1 MTESV
6 PQVMFMGNY
15 AHKLDPKSRVAIP
28 ANWRVV
34 YGQELVMLASTYHDY
49 NIIKCYTQ
57 ESFATKL
64 NEIRTRALA
73 DGFDMGEVD
82 EYIGV
87 IAGNSFAAEVNAQG
101 KLLIPKA
108 QRDRLQ
114 LKETTQ
120 LVGRTSHFE
129 LWLPEDF
136 AADNSPKLRKDSLL
150 DKKFRML

>member
-1 MTESV
+1 
-6 PQVMFMGNY
+6 MFTGNVT
-15 AHKLDPKSRVAIP
+15 HKLDPKSRVAIP

-114 LKETTQ
+114 LKDTTQ

-136 AADNSPKLRKDSLL
+136 AADNSPTLRKDSLL

>member
-1 MTESV
+1 
-6 PQVMFMGNY
+6 MGNY

-28 ANWRVV
+28 AQWRVV
-34 YGQELVMLASTYHDY
+34 YGEELVMLASTYHDY
-49 NIIKCYTQ
+49 NILKCYTQ
-57 ESFATKL
+57 ASFASKL
-64 NEIRTRALA
+64 SEIRTRALA

-108 QRDRLQ
+108 QRDRMG
-114 LKETTQ
+114 LKDTTQ

-136 AADNSPKLRKDSLL
+136 AADNAPKLRKDSLL